1 MLRLEPVMSCRCS
14 PGGGIGAPGGTAAPA
29 SGPVCLL
36 PWNETMNL
44 VQLTIDLPA
53 ALDHAEK
60 VTRLARSARQD
71 TGLVIKTAL
80 TEALA
85 GPVVRPWRLHATHGR
100 TALVLG
106 YSEDDAPSLR
116 ARLALALPSAQ
127 AAIGE
132 IISSR
137 VPALDEGAELAF
149 EVRFSPVV
157 SVNRDDGKGLIRR
170 DAYLR
175 ARELAEAASEP
186 MLSRDHVYRGYLG
199 ERLAGV
205 ELIQAALV
213 GHRLERHAREGRG
226 RWTIKS
232 VPVVDMRGVVRI
244 TDAMLAQATLRDGIG
259 RSKAFGCGM
268 IRVAPASAARAAA

>member
-1 MLRLEPVMSCRCS
+1 
-14 PGGGIGAPGGTAAPA
+14 
-29 SGPVCLL
+29 
-36 PWNETMNL
+36 MNL

-53 ALDHAEK
+53 ALHHADK
-60 VTRLARSARQD
+60 VTGLARAARQD

-80 TEALA
+80 TEAFA

-106 YSEDDAPSLR
+106 YSEDDADALR
-116 ARLALALPSAQ
+116 ARRALALPSAQ

-137 VPALDEGAELAF
+137 MPALTEGAEFAF

-170 DAYLR
+170 DAFLR
-175 ARELAEAASEP
+175 AKELAEAVGEP
-186 MLSRDHVYRGYLG
+186 VPSRDHVYRDYLG
-199 ERLAGV
+199 ERLLGV
-205 ELIQAALV
+205 ALVQAALV

-226 RWTIKS
+226 RWTVKS
-232 VPVVDMRGVVRI
+232 VPVIDMRGVVRI
-244 TDAMLAQATLRDGIG
+244 TDAMQAQATLRDGIG

-268 IRVAPASAARAAA
+268 LRVAPASAARDAA